1 MKGINI
7 DSLSIDQLCTLEDKV
22 RETLAARIA
31 DEKTI
36 LEKRLSQLTQRF
48 RTVRPQGQP
57 GRRPYPRVLP
67 KYRNPDQPSETWS
80 GRGKQPRCLTT
91 QLRSGKRIEDFSIAQ
106 RSGKDA
112 AKASALQGR
121 DSSSPKSRSR
131 LQAARAAWLAERT
144 LEKIEDPAAPPQ
156 DRAHRKRKLT
166 KGPTEFREDRID
178 QPEVIFPGVNFVG

>member
-1 MKGINI
+1 MAMECSMKGINI

-80 GRGKQPRCLTT
+80 GRGKQPRWLTA
-91 QLRSGKRIEDFSIAQ
+91 QLRSGKRVEDFLIAHP

-121 DSSSPKSRSR
+121 DSSFPKSRSSAR
-131 LQAARAAWLAERT
+131 LQ
-144 LEKIEDPAAPPQ
+144 
-156 DRAHRKRKLT
+156 
-166 KGPTEFREDRID
+166 
-178 QPEVIFPGVNFVG
+178 

>member
-1 MKGINI
+1 MKGIKNI

-80 GRGKQPRCLTT
+80 GRGKQPRWLTT
-91 QLRSGKRIEDFSIAQ
+91 QLRSRKRIEDFLIAH
-106 RSGKDA
+106 
-112 AKASALQGR
+112 
-121 DSSSPKSRSR
+121 PRSR
-131 LQAARAAWLAERT
+131 NKRHAADDRNDDERA
-144 LEKIEDPAAPPQ
+144 
-156 DRAHRKRKLT
+156 
-166 KGPTEFREDRID
+166 G
-178 QPEVIFPGVNFVG
+178 G